1 MTTDETKLLLT
12 LASISRSSLKAGCR
26 EQRILTKLMH
36 KVSGSAR
43 EHLRREAALRRDMR
57 KPDINSKDGAKDDK
71 TPTDP
76 NL

>member
-1 MTTDETKLLLT
+1 MTADETKLLLT

-43 EHLRREAALRRDMR
+43 AHLRREAALRRD
-57 KPDINSKDGAKDDK
+57 INSKEGAKDAQVQQDR
-71 TPTDP
+71 DP
-76 NL
+76 VPEG